1 MQYAKVHIF
10 AGSYPETVATFD
22 DIPEWESTLAA
33 SPEPYK
39 MLASKGAQLTSSA
52 QQAQAQAQQQQ
63 LLLQQ
68 PQTPIALGANGND
81 NLIIDDYIK
90 TSKHQ
95 PPQQISPTTPKRR
108 GGGTG
113 TTAVAATPIT
123 TTTAAAAAAVVSPKE
138 KKKKKEKKEKK
149 GKRAYDHPGGSGADE
164 NGESSEHGYAEAL
177 FGRDLRGAAAASL
190 LASRLPNGVELDA
203 AQQQRLTEGYARVL
217 ERGGF
222 GGGVVVLG
230 RSRKGMATGRLFSA
244 LTSEAFRSAGVLC
257 LRLQSVWDA
266 GALLRALFECDAE
279 TPVPLVMVGESAC
292 LGCVLRPYL
301 DLIAKRPLHSKPV
314 EFYFVPVARRNTCE
328 AAALLAAR
336 DPEYRTLFCD
346 ELWERQVVAQL
357 AARDGVPN
365 AALVEERVLRYMRG
379 ARAETILSIGEA
391 TLTQQQTQQA

>member
-123 TTTAAAAAAVVSPKE
+123 TTTAAAAAAVVSPK
-138 KKKKKEKKEKK
+138 
-149 GKRAYDHPGGSGADE
+149 
-164 NGESSEHGYAEAL
+164 
-177 FGRDLRGAAAASL
+177 
-190 LASRLPNGVELDA
+190 
-203 AQQQRLTEGYARVL
+203 
-217 ERGGF
+217 
-222 GGGVVVLG
+222 
-230 RSRKGMATGRLFSA
+230 
-244 LTSEAFRSAGVLC
+244 
-257 LRLQSVWDA
+257 
-266 GALLRALFECDAE
+266 
-279 TPVPLVMVGESAC
+279 
-292 LGCVLRPYL
+292 
-301 DLIAKRPLHSKPV
+301 
-314 EFYFVPVARRNTCE
+314 
-328 AAALLAAR
+328 
-336 DPEYRTLFCD
+336 
-346 ELWERQVVAQL
+346 
-357 AARDGVPN
+357 
-365 AALVEERVLRYMRG
+365 
-379 ARAETILSIGEA
+379 
-391 TLTQQQTQQA
+391 